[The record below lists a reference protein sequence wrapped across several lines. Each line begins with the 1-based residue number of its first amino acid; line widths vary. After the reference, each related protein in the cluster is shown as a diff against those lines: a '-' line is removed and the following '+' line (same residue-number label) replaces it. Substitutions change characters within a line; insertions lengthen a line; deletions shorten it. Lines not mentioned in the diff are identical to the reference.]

1 MNITQPISNEEIDA
15 FTIAVKARFGM
26 DFTNYEPK
34 SLQRGLKRLMTKQKK
49 KSLFDLWAAM
59 LYDRSLIV
67 HYVDEL
73 LINLT
78 EFFRNPDLW
87 QLLHQELLPSFSK
100 YKSWRIW
107 HAGCSTGE
115 EAYSMAVTLAETG
128 YLEQSTLL
136 ATDLSTKALT
146 QAVAGQYHEF
156 QWSAC
161 QRSYAQC
168 HFRAKADAYLYKDEK
183 YFYIASRL
191 KQSIQFQRHDL
202 VQESVKGTY
211 DLIFCRNVMI
221 YFDDRLKEQV
231 LKRLY
236 QALSNDGY
244 LIIGYY
250 DMLPDAARKW
260 FQLHC
265 AKQKIYKKI
274 QNATF

>member
-1 MNITQPISNEEIDA
+1 MNITQPISDEEIDA
-15 FTIAVKARFGM
+15 FTTAVKARFGL
-26 DFTNYEPK
+26 DFTNYEPR

-49 KSLFDLWAAM
+49 KTLFELWAAM

-87 QLLHQELLPSFSK
+87 QLLHQELLPSFSR

-115 EAYSMAVTLAETG
+115 EAYSMAVTLAEVG
-128 YLEQSTLL
+128 CLEQSTLL
-136 ATDLSTKALT
+136 ATDLSTKALV
-146 QAVAGQYHEF
+146 QAGSGQYHEL
-156 QWSAC
+156 QWAAC

-168 HFRAKADAYLYKDEK
+168 HFQTKVGAYLHKDEK
-183 YFYIASRL
+183 YFYIAPRL
-191 KQSIQFQRHDL
+191 KKFIQFQRHDL
-202 VQESVKGTY
+202 VQEPIEGTY

-221 YFDDRLKEQV
+221 YFDARLKEHV

-236 QALSNDGY
+236 QALSDDGY

-250 DMLPDAARKW
+250 DMLPDVARQW
-260 FQLHC
+260 FQLYC

-274 QNATF
+274 QNVTF